1 MARGTALIRLALFGH
16 PVSRSLSPRIH
27 QLFAGQTGLAVE
39 YTARESTP
47 DTLSDQ
53 LAALAGEGGRGC
65 NITVPLKNSACALA
79 HRLSA
84 RARQSGAVNTLRL
97 ENGDEWFGDN
107 TDGIGLIRDITRNL
121 GKTLSGQRIALIGAG
136 GAAAGI
142 LFDILISRPARVVMS
157 NRTLDKAI
165 HLAQRFANIGP
176 VEVFSEGQLSKSGP
190 FDLVLN
196 ATSMGHQGGLPAMT
210 ETMFAPGAVCYD
222 LNYGTA
228 HEVLD
233 RWCVSRGIASHGGLG
248 MLVEQAAESF
258 QLWTGHAPETAS
270 VIDSLSTTASTARN

>member
-1 MARGTALIRLALFGH
+1 MARGAALIRLALFGQ

-27 QLFAGQTGLAVE
+27 QLFAHQTGLAVE
-39 YTARESTP
+39 YTARESTT
-47 DTLSDQ
+47 DTFPGQLSG
-53 LAALAGEGGRGC
+53 LAREGGRGC
-65 NITVPLKNSACALA
+65 NITVPLKHSACALA

-107 TDGIGLIRDITRNL
+107 TDGSGLVRDITQNL
-121 GKTLSGQRIALIGAG
+121 SKPLSGQRIALIGAG
-136 GAAAGI
+136 GAAAGV
-142 LFDILISRPARVVMS
+142 LFDILMSRPARLVMS
-157 NRTLDKAI
+157 NRTPDRAI
-165 HLAQRFANIGP
+165 NLARRFANIGP
-176 VEVFSEGQLSKSGP
+176 VEVASEGQLFESGP

-196 ATSMGHQGGLPAMT
+196 ATSMGHHGGLPAMT

-222 LNYGTA
+222 LNYGIA

-233 RWCVSRGIASHGGLG
+233 RWCEARGITSHSGLG

-258 QLWTGHAPETAS
+258 QLWTGHAPQTAS
-270 VIDSLSTTASTARN
+270 VIKSLSTPASTAGN